1 MRIDQ
6 AVSAANTF
14 LNLASS
20 SSSSSSASSLST
32 QREVSSIPRLLQSDQ
47 DSDSSF
53 SSTSTSEKKDSN
65 WVYPSPSQFFQ
76 AMKRKAA
83 QNLYDQPKEEDM
95 PIVVPIHNAVNERAW
110 KQLLEWENTWDSST
124 VEKCGGVKTGQ
135 LHWETKE
142 KTWRAWTRELMGYQP
157 PFDRHDWLVDR
168 CGHRVRYIIDFYSGK
183 QKAPTSASS
192 ADLTTSDGRPKE
204 FVSFYLDVRPAPD
217 TLEGWLM
224 RGRKSW
230 KNWDWDLRKAR
241 AAMIKDSPF
250 QHILKILAGL
260 KV

>member
-1 MRIDQ
+1 MWPFSNQDSSKQTRPDPQ
-6 AVSAANTF
+6 NSASGDACPVDHETRQAWLKEHKSQSNPHSTSNTTPSTNENRSAVSAANTF

-47 DSDSSF
+47 DSDSSS

-124 VEKCGGVKTGQ
+124 VEKCGGVKLVSFIGKP
-135 LHWETKE
+135 KE
-142 KTWRAWTRELMGYQP
+142 KTWRAWTRELMG
-157 PFDRHDWLVDR
+157 WVLK
-168 CGHRVRYIIDFYSGK
+168 RYI
-183 QKAPTSASS
+183 SS
-192 ADLTTSDGRPKE
+192 RSDG
-204 FVSFYLDVRPAPD
+204 FQTV
-217 TLEGWLM
+217 
-224 RGRKSW
+224 KS
-230 KNWDWDLRKAR
+230 
-241 AAMIKDSPF
+241 
-250 QHILKILAGL
+250 
-260 KV
+260 